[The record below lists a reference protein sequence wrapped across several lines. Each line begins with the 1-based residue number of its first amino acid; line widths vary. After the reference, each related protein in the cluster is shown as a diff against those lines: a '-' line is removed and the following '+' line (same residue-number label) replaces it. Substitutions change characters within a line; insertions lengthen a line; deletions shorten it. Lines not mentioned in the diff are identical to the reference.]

1 LRLGL
6 ASAIATWLIAKKQN
20 LSRILRQNK
29 PVKTGL
35 ALLGISIVL
44 FLSVFGASA
53 SLHKLIHP
61 DADSA
66 DHHCAITL
74 FAHSQV
80 ASASGAQSLAVVI
93 VIFGGVALLADTFV
107 PSSTD
112 YCFSA
117 SRAPP
122 VRF

>member
-1 LRLGL
+1 
-6 ASAIATWLIAKKQN
+6 
-20 LSRILRQNK
+20 LSRILKQNK
-29 PVKTGL
+29 SVKTGL

-44 FLSVFGASA
+44 LLSVFGASP
-53 SLHKLIHP
+53 SLHKLIHH

-66 DHHCAITL
+66 DHHCAIT
-74 FAHSQV
+74 FFTHGKV
-80 ASASGAQSLAVVI
+80 ALASGAQSLAVVI
-93 VIFGGVALLADTFV
+93 VIFGGVALLADNFI